1 MTDYMTVAKIEGQ
14 SLTQFWAEA
23 DKIIARRKAL
33 MRQLNDLQES
43 PEREVAPRPE
53 ERVPLEAVGEEAPE
67 GEEAGSQ
74 EEYGFHRISSVHSL
88 KAQSRNQNKSRLMVR
103 NPSLSGEPR

>member
-33 MRQLNDLQES
+33 MRQLNDLQEKTDTLIHAV
-43 PEREVAPRPE
+43 EEVQ
-53 ERVPLEAVGEEAPE
+53 V
-67 GEEAGSQ
+67 
-74 EEYGFHRISSVHSL
+74 
-88 KAQSRNQNKSRLMVR
+88 
-103 NPSLSGEPR
+103 